1 MRLPLLTLLLLLL
14 FAAGCRVAAPPGAA
28 DAAAVPSAFPTAAPA
43 DSLGAGGRAWQQFY
57 QDSALTALIGSALRQ
72 NLDLRV
78 AVQRVELARAD
89 YLERRGALYPTVS
102 AGGTLGLDH
111 YGRYTLSGVGNYDT
125 NLSQNVGTDRQVAT
139 GLTPDFFLGFRSS
152 WEVDIWGK
160 LRSRRR
166 AAYLRLL
173 ASEQGRNLV
182 VTNLVAEVARN
193 YYELLT
199 LDNQLAVV
207 QRNTKLQQE
216 ALRLMRIQKQAGRA
230 TELAVQQFAA
240 QTLRTESLAYEA
252 RQRITET
259 ETRLNQLLGR
269 YPQPITRGTSLPE
282 AGLVGRLGV
291 GIPAAALRHRPDVR
305 QAEAELGAGDAD
317 IVAAQA
323 AFLPSL
329 TLTPYLGLNSFNYS
343 QLFNPASVAY
353 GVVGGL
359 AGPILNRAQQR
370 ADLRRA
376 AAGRNEAYYRYQQ
389 ALQAGYREVVIGLR
403 GLENYRA
410 VADLRAREAAQLR
423 SAIATANELYLAGY
437 ASYLE
442 VVTAQRSALD
452 AELNLANA
460 RRDQLL
466 QGVLL
471 YQALGGGWS
480 VSN

>member
-1 MRLPLLTLLLLLL
+1 MRLPLFLLSAFLL
-14 FAAGCRVAAPPGAA
+14 FTAGCRVAAPEAPSAGARLPA
-28 DAAAVPSAFPTAAPA
+28 AFPTTHGSA
-43 DSLGAGGRAWQQFY
+43 DSLGAGGQPWHTFY
-57 QDSALTALIGSALRQ
+57 QDSALTALIDTALRN

-89 YLERRGALYPTVS
+89 YIERRGALFPSVS
-102 AGGTLGLDH
+102 LGGTAGLDH

-125 NLSQNVGTDRQVAT
+125 NLSQNINSDQRVPTS
-139 GLTPDFFLGFRSS
+139 LTPDFFGGLRSS
-152 WEVDIWGK
+152 WEIDIWGK

-166 AAYLRLL
+166 AAYLRVL
-173 ASEQGRNLV
+173 ASEEGRRLV
-182 VTNLVAEVARN
+182 QTNLVAEIARN

-207 QRNTKLQQE
+207 ERNARLQQN

-240 QTLRTESLAYEA
+240 QTLRPESLAYQA
-252 RQRITET
+252 RQSITET

-269 YPQPITRGTSLPE
+269 FPAPIRRGTTLPE
-282 AGLVGRLGV
+282 AGLVDKLGV

-305 QAEAELGAGDAD
+305 QAEAELAAGQAD
-317 IVAAQA
+317 IAAAQA

-329 TLTPYLGLNSFNYS
+329 TLTPYLGLNAFRADL
-343 QLFNPASVAY
+343 LFNPSSVVF

-359 AGPILNRAQQR
+359 AGPILNRAAFR

-376 AAGRNEAYYRYQQ
+376 AAGRNETYYRYQQ
-389 ALQAGYREVVIGLR
+389 ALQTGYRDVVIGLR

-410 VADLRAREAAQLR
+410 IVDLRAREAAQLR
-423 SAIATANELYLAGY
+423 SAIETSNELYLAGY

-442 VVTAQRSALD
+442 VVTAQRSSLE
-452 AELNLANA
+452 AELSLANA

-466 QGVLL
+466 QGILL
-471 YQALGGGWS
+471 YQALGGGW
-480 VSN
+480 VAE

>member
-1 MRLPLLTLLLLLL
+1 MRVLSLFLSLILL
-14 FAAGCRVAAPPGAA
+14 AAGCRVATPPGAGHT
-28 DAAAVPSAFPTAAPA
+28 AALPAAFPSAAPA
-43 DSLGAGGRAWQQFY
+43 DSLGAGGQPWQQFY
-57 QDSALTALIGSALRQ
+57 RDSALTALIDTALRQ
-72 NLDLRV
+72 NLDLRI
-78 AVQRVELARAD
+78 AVQRIELARAD

-125 NLSQNVGTDRQVAT
+125 NLSQNVDANRRVAT
-139 GLTPDFFLGFRSS
+139 ALTPDYFLGLRSS
-152 WEVDIWGK
+152 WEIDLWGK

-173 ASEQGRNLV
+173 ASEAGRNLV

-199 LDNQLAVV
+199 LDNQLATVR
-207 QRNTKLQQE
+207 RNAKLQQD
-216 ALRLMRIQKQAGRA
+216 ALRLIRIQKQAGRA

-252 RQRITET
+252 SQRITEI

-269 YPQPITRGTSLPE
+269 YPQPIGRGTTLPE
-282 AGLVGRLGV
+282 AGLVGQLGA
-291 GIPAAALRHRPDVR
+291 GIPVAALRHRPDVR
-305 QAEAELGAGDAD
+305 QAEAELGAGNAD
-317 IVAAQA
+317 IVAAQL

-329 TLTPYLGLNSFNYS
+329 TLTPYLGVNSFNYKE
-343 QLFNPASVAY
+343 LLNPASLAY
-353 GVVGGL
+353 GAIGGL
-359 AGPILNRAQQR
+359 AAPILNRAQQR

-376 AAGRNEAYYRYQQ
+376 AAGRNEAYFRYQQ
-389 ALQAGYREVVIGLR
+389 TLQAGYREVVIGLS
-403 GLENYRA
+403 GLENFRA
-410 VADLRAREAAQLR
+410 VADLRRREAEQLR
-423 SAIATANELYLAGY
+423 SAVSTANDLYLAGY

-442 VVTAQRSALD
+442 VVTAQRTLLE

-471 YQALGGGWS
+471 YQALGGGKTTD
-480 VSN
+480 